1 MNLSEAIQSA
11 KEQARFHSE
20 PSCVIFF
27 GCLGNFVPN
36 LLRLSS
42 EAILGSENWGTIV
55 AIVSADGKVEEKEC
69 DTAAMVE
76 GVVK

>member
-1 MNLSEAIQSA
+1 MNLSEAIHSA
-11 KEQARFHSE
+11 KDQARFHSE
-20 PSCVIFF
+20 PSCVMFWKHS
-27 GCLGNFVPN
+27 GNFLPN

-42 EAILGSENWGTIV
+42 EAILGRENWGTIV